1 MFLETKNLLI
11 RQFKKTDDVDLL
23 EAMACPQ
30 VHRMYN
36 NEFTDIDKVQR
47 YIQLLIRENPS
58 GKIRTLAIAE
68 KSTDKL
74 IGSITIDVTDIF
86 ARAEISYWI
95 NKNYRNM
102 GYATE
107 TVKAIIAYSFDI
119 LSLNRVQAFTSNPAS
134 ERVLKKAGMVY
145 EGTLRQYFKRG
156 DDFWDAKMYAILKK
170 DFNSTK

>member
-1 MFLETKNLLI
+1 MVLETKKLLI
-11 RQFKKTDDVDLL
+11 RPFKKTDDVDLL

-36 NEFTDIDKVQR
+36 NEFTGVDKVR
-47 YIQLLIRENPS
+47 SYIQLLLREYLA
-58 GKIRTLAIAE
+58 GKVRTLAVAE

-102 GYATE
+102 GFATE
-107 TVKAIIAYSFDI
+107 TVKAIIAYSFDV
-119 LSLNRVQAFTSNPAS
+119 LSLNRVQALAGNPAS
-134 ERVLKKAGMVY
+134 GHC
-145 EGTLRQYFKRG
+145 F
-156 DDFWDAKMYAILKK
+156 
-170 DFNSTK
+170 

>member
-1 MFLETKNLLI
+1 
-11 RQFKKTDDVDLL
+11 
-23 EAMACPQ
+23 
-30 VHRMYN
+30 
-36 NEFTDIDKVQR
+36 
-47 YIQLLIRENPS
+47 
-58 GKIRTLAIAE
+58 
-68 KSTDKL
+68 
-74 IGSITIDVTDIF
+74 
-86 ARAEISYWI
+86 
-95 NKNYRNM
+95 M

-170 DFNSTK
+170 DFNFTK